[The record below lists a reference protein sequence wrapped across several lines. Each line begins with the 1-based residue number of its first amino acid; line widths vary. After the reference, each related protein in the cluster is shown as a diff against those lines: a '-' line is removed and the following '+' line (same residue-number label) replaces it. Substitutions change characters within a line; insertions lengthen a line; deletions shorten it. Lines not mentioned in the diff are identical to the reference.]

1 MRIVVN
7 ADDFGFSADTVR
19 ATIDAVTAGHVTS
32 ATLMP
37 KAPASD
43 EAVDFARSTGGVSF
57 GVHLVFVGDGDE
69 TPVSAPED
77 VAALVDRA
85 GRLRRTN
92 AVRLAALLGRLSVED
107 IAREIEAQVDWVRT
121 RGIEISHVDS
131 HRHLHKYGPFREALA
146 RVLPRLGIRS
156 VRNVQDVYL
165 RRPLASPTVWLGER
179 WRAELMGQFETTDH
193 LYMPASTGDE
203 DWTALL
209 HIPELEGSTI
219 EVGVHPGELEEW
231 RVREARGLAEFVPAA
246 VAAGHELVS
255 WFDV

>member
-7 ADDFGFSADTVR
+7 ADDFGLSVDTVR

-37 KAPASD
+37 NAPASA
-43 EAVDFARSTGGVSF
+43 EAIDFARSAGGISF

-69 TPVSAPED
+69 TPVSAPQD

-92 AVRLAALLGRLSVED
+92 AVRLAALLGRLSVGD
-107 IAREIEAQVDWVRT
+107 IAREIEAQVDWMRS
-121 RGIEISHVDS
+121 RGVEISHVDS

-146 RVLPRLGIRS
+146 RVLPRLGIRR

-165 RRPLASPTVWLGER
+165 RRPLVSPTVWLGER
-179 WRAELMGQFETTDH
+179 WRAELMELFETTDH
-193 LYMPASTGDE
+193 FYMPASTGDAG
-203 DWTALL
+203 WTTLL
-209 HIPELEGSTI
+209 HKPDLEGSTI

-231 RVREARGLAEFVPAA
+231 RVREARGLAEFGPAA
-246 VAAGHELVS
+246 VASGHELVS
-255 WFDV
+255 WLDV